1 MGKDMPNCWYL
12 LRRLFARNSCEIATS
27 TLLALLRL
35 ALSTIAATSGA
46 SALSTSTSL
55 LPAPSCGATCSTM
68 YTGWIDGDIDGSVA
82 LSGDAGFD
90 GDGVGVLCAACIAW
104 LEAWLAA
111 TALAQER
118 RSWRSAGE
126 ESSQKTA

>member
-1 MGKDMPNCWYL
+1 MPNCWYL

-90 GDGVGVLCAACIAW
+90 GDGVGVLCAACA
-104 LEAWLAA
+104 ACAVWLAA

>member
-1 MGKDMPNCWYL
+1 MPNCWYL

-90 GDGVGVLCAACIAW
+90 GDGVGVLCAACTAW

>member
-1 MGKDMPNCWYL
+1 MPNCWYL

-27 TLLALLRL
+27 TLLALPRL
-35 ALSTIAATSGA
+35 GLSTIAATSGA

-68 YTGWIDGDIDGSVA
+68 YTGWIDGDIDGRVA

-90 GDGVGVLCAACIAW
+90 GDGVGVLCAAYA
-104 LEAWLAA
+104 AWLAA
-111 TALAQER
+111 TASAQER

-126 ESSQKTA
+126 ERSQKTA

>member
-1 MGKDMPNCWYL
+1 MKEPPARVGKDMPNCWYL

-90 GDGVGVLCAACIAW
+90 GDGVGVLCAACV
-104 LEAWLAA
+104 AA
-111 TALAQER
+111 TASAQER